1 MCQEHLFLGTFLI
14 WNLRCFCF
22 LAIWDSGC
30 FWLSS
35 WPCVLYV
42 PALESINHFNQW
54 CFTTYSIYSLD
65 CRRLCTKRENTVILF
80 FFSLHINYC
89 HEMKSIGNRYCKL
102 SPTNNNESLT
112 ELKDS
117 WFIIGGWLKQEIWA
131 VEPGGF
137 GGSVSS
143 YIILPSM
150 HDLKACHC
158 SRREKCPIPTVYRA
172 LLKHVSMPALVK
184 RESF

>member
-1 MCQEHLFLGTFLI
+1 MAVSDFPPGLVYCMCLLLKASTILI
-14 WNLRCFCF
+14 NGASLPIQFILWIAEGFALREK
-22 LAIWDSGC
+22 IQ
-30 FWLSS
+30 
-35 WPCVLYV
+35 LY
-42 PALESINHFNQW
+42 
-54 CFTTYSIYSLD
+54 C
-65 CRRLCTKRENTVILF
+65 F